1 MRALRIVAAL
11 SAFAVLASIT
21 LVTAATAQSLLE
33 VAGRAAHDRGEPGQ
47 RWAFT
52 QTITRDNVALSI
64 RFDPSLP
71 EGERWVLLAPVEDAL
86 TKEQRSIFRDVAEDQ
101 APDVEVVVG
110 ADGEGFDVTDSF
122 GVDVAM
128 LREDAREA
136 VFSFSPRNGVSLSGG
151 GDDGEDQQSVDVA
164 EHLTGEITVTK
175 DGPTQDGPTLQT
187 IHVYA
192 TESFKP
198 HPVARVSRLDVI
210 MTFAE
215 IEPGGPLA
223 LVSTTNEVVGRALFQ
238 PFEESFQVVNSDFAR
253 VDGPPAPFEV
263 DAR

>member
-1 MRALRIVAAL
+1 MRALRIAAAL
-11 SAFAVLASIT
+11 SAFAILASTT
-21 LVTAATAQSLLE
+21 LATAASAQSLLE
-33 VAGRAAHDRGEPGQ
+33 VAGRVAHDRGEPGQ

-52 QTITRDNVALSI
+52 QTITRDDVALSI

-71 EGERWVLLAPVEDAL
+71 EGERWMLLAPVEDAL
-86 TKEQRSIFRDVAEDQ
+86 TKEQRAIFRDVVEDQ

-110 ADGEGFDVTDSF
+110 ADGEGFDLTGSF
-122 GVDVAM
+122 GVDVAL

-136 VFSFSPRNGVSLSGG
+136 VFRFSPRNGVSLSGG
-151 GDDGEDQQSVDVA
+151 GDDGEDEQNVDVA
-164 EHLTGEITVTK
+164 EHLTGEIIVTK
-175 DGPTQDGPTLQT
+175 DGPTLQT

-223 LVSTTNEVVGRALFQ
+223 LVSTTNEVAGRALFQ
-238 PFEESFQVVNSDFAR
+238 PFEESFQIVNSDFAR
-253 VDGPPAPFEV
+253 VDGPPAPFDV